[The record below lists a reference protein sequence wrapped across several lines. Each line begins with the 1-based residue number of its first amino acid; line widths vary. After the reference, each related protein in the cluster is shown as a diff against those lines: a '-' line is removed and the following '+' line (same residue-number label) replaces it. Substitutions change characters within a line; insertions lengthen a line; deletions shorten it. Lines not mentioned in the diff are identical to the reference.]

1 MEWRAGRFVVSSDL
15 FNALGSNALLSVNT
29 NIGDQSPSDP
39 TSVFGAPRLRVSPR
53 TLRLGLRVD

>member
-1 MEWRAGRFVVSSDL
+1 VGRFVLTSDL
-15 FNALGSNALLSVNT
+15 FNAFGSNALLSVNT

-39 TSVFGAPRLRVSPR
+39 ASVFGAARLRVAPR